1 MRRRSA
7 AACLAIAGTLL
18 SACVSEVRFA
28 PRTQD
33 WTVSGDE
40 ATWRAG
46 DVEISASL
54 AAADGRYPI
63 RGEIRCRSRAEVA
76 FVPEVSSEGGDFGEV
91 RDPAAADAR
100 PSPVVASEFVSAS
113 PAATAGASA
122 IAFSLRPDVRWT
134 RQPAVGSTVSYS
146 IVVRTAAGEVRCPFY
161 FRVDV
166 SETRVTTLGAVGI
179 GAGVV
184 VVFAALTI
192 GATGYYVATS
202 F

>member
-1 MRRRSA
+1 MRRTSA

-33 WTVSGDE
+33 WTVAGDE

-46 DVEISASL
+46 DVEVSASL

-91 RDPAAADAR
+91 RDPAAAGAL
-100 PSPVVASEFVSAS
+100 PSPVVASEFVSAP
-113 PAATAGASA
+113 PAATDGASA
-122 IAFSLRPDVRWT
+122 IAFSLRPDVNWSHT
-134 RQPAVGSTVSYS
+134 PAVGSTVTYT
-146 IVVRTAAGEVRCPFY
+146 IVVRTAAGDVRCPFA
-161 FRVDV
+161 FRVAT
-166 SETRVTTLGAVGI
+166 SETRVTVLGWIGI
-179 GAGVV
+179 SVGVV
-184 VVFAALTI
+184 AIFAALTI
-192 GATGYYVATS
+192 GATAYFVATE